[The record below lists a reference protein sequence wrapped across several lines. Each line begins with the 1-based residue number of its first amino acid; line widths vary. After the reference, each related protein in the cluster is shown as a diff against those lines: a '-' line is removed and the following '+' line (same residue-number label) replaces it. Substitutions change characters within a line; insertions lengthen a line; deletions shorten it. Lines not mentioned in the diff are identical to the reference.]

1 MLHIQEI
8 QNWGGISETTVGAV
22 WDSVAAKAIVYLCS
36 RVVTYTSN
44 ITARIIW
51 GI

>member
-8 QNWGGISETTVGAV
+8 RNQGGISEMTVGAG

-36 RVVTYTSN
+36 RVVTYTSK
-44 ITARIIW
+44 ITARIIR